1 MLPDLGTHPALG
13 LLRTSEQE
21 GWGFIRETEESS
33 QRFTSRCSDVGRGEL
48 SAPPPNLDLSWSGFV
63 LVCNGGFPDARLIP
77 YGPLS
82 VGGGSS
88 V

>member
-33 QRFTSRCSDVGRGEL
+33 QGFTSHCSDLGTGEL
-48 SAPPPNLDLSWSGFV
+48 SAPANPDLSWSGFV
-63 LVCNGGFPDARLIP
+63 LVCGGDGFPEARLIP